1 MLKTPQGSGRVRQPR
16 NHQEEHHAVEDPQ
29 LWSGSCLFFILVML
43 KKTFPL
49 SSRFVQNIQVPQLFQ
64 VYHASAQ
71 PIAAGEKL
79 YYQSTIKLWISTH
92 LI

>member
-1 MLKTPQGSGRVRQPR
+1 MQKDTCFWFNVNYFLNVNAGDAKP
-16 NHQEEHHAVEDPQ
+16 
-29 LWSGSCLFFILVML
+29 
-43 KKTFPL
+43 TFPL
-49 SSRFVQNIQVPQLFQ
+49 SSRFVVQNIQVPQLFQ